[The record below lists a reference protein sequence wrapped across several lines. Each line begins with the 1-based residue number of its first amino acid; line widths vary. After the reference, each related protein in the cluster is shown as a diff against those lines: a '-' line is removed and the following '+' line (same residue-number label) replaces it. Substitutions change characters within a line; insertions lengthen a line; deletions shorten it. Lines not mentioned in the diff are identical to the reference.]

1 MVNWGLR
8 PLFENPRL
16 SRCAHSHSS
25 VRRANINF
33 FTLIFFTCAKDFA
46 QEEGRNVVKL
56 LLYSEDYWQTFAAHN
71 DNSKLLE
78 LFTPLALRRNPR
90 QMLDSHQTLLLM
102 SIHLKKKHY
111 AIFRTKKNEIHSIFA
126 LDKPMYFKKR
136 NVHVFFFAFWMSRLF
151 SKTSK
156 FHTSKTWKIPRSEN
170 FQNDFLNASCTYNN
184 YIPIPFVRERESIW
198 NFWDNSNVI

>member
-1 MVNWGLR
+1 MVNRGLR

-102 SIHLKKKHY
+102 SIHLKKNIMRSSERRKM
-111 AIFRTKKNEIHSIFA
+111 KSIPFSP
-126 LDKPMYFKKR
+126 LTNQCILKR
-136 NVHVFFFAFWMSRLF
+136 EMSMFFFL
-151 SKTSK
+151 
-156 FHTSKTWKIPRSEN
+156 RSECQDYFPKLPSFTLQKPGK
-170 FQNDFLNASCTYNN
+170 FQGQKIFKTTS
-184 YIPIPFVRERESIW
+184 
-198 NFWDNSNVI
+198 